1 MSDTVH
7 MSLDEV
13 QALSTEVLIANGM
26 SEANAMVIAD
36 VVTQAEADGTHSH
49 GLFRVPGYVTSMR
62 SGRMDGKAVPE
73 VTDKSPGLVA
83 VDSKNGFSPP
93 AIIAGKPLAIEKA
106 KSQGIAALG
115 LRNNG
120 NLNALWWEAEHF
132 GDAGLI
138 CLTMSTSQSFVAPW
152 GGNKALFGTDP
163 IAFACPRAG
172 KPPMVFDYATSAS
185 ARGEI
190 QVAAR
195 EGHSIPKGWALDKDG
210 NDTTDPAAALE
221 GVQLPFGGHKGNA
234 IMIMVELLS
243 AGLTGGNFCF
253 EAQEQVDAFGGHDA
267 GPSNAGQIFILIDPK
282 GFHETFLDRVEGLFG
297 KILAQ
302 EGTRIP
308 GDRRYANRARSA
320 TDGIECQAALHQQ
333 ILDMRG
339 G

>member
-13 QALSTEVLIANGM
+13 RALSTEVLIANGM
-26 SEANAMVIAD
+26 SEANAIIIAD

-62 SGRMDGKAVPE
+62 SGRMNGKAVPE
-73 VTDKSPGLVA
+73 VTEKSPGLVA

-93 AIIAGKPLAIEKA
+93 AIMAGKPLAIEKA

-282 GFHETFLDRVEGLFG
+282 GFHETFLDRVEALFG
-297 KILAQ
+297 EILAQ

>member
-13 QALSTEVLIANGM
+13 RALSTEVLIANGM
-26 SEANAMVIAD
+26 SEANAIIIAD

-62 SGRMDGKAVPE
+62 SGRMNGKAVPE

-93 AIIAGKPLAIEKA
+93 AIMAGKPLAIEKA

-282 GFHETFLDRVEGLFG
+282 GFHETFLDRVEALFG

>member
-13 QALSTEVLIANGM
+13 RALSTEVLIANGM

-62 SGRMDGKAVPE
+62 SGRMNGKAVPE
-73 VTDKSPGLVA
+73 VTEKSPGLVA

-282 GFHETFLDRVEGLFG
+282 GFHETFLDRVEALFG

>member
-13 QALSTEVLIANGM
+13 RALSTEVLIANGM

-62 SGRMDGKAVPE
+62 SGRMNGKAVPE
-73 VTDKSPGLVA
+73 VTEKSPGLVA

-106 KSQGIAALG
+106 KSQSIAALG

-282 GFHETFLDRVEGLFG
+282 GFHETFLDRVEALFG

-308 GDRRYANRARSA
+308 GDRR
-320 TDGIECQAALHQQ
+320 
-333 ILDMRG
+333 
-339 G
+339 

>member
-13 QALSTEVLIANGM
+13 RALSTEVLIANGM
-26 SEANAMVIAD
+26 SEANAIVIAD

-62 SGRMDGKAVPE
+62 SGRMNGKAVPE

-93 AIIAGKPLAIEKA
+93 AIMAGKPLAIEKA

-282 GFHETFLDRVEGLFG
+282 GFHETFLDRVEALFG

>member
-1 MSDTVH
+1 MADTVNL
-7 MSLDEV
+7 SVDEV
-13 QALSTEVLIANGM
+13 RSLSTEVLIANGM
-26 SEANAMVIAD
+26 SDANADVVAD

-49 GLFRVPGYVTSMR
+49 GLFRIPGYVSSMR
-62 SGRMDGKAVPE
+62 SGRIDGKAVPE
-73 VTDKSPGLVA
+73 VSDASPGLVA
-83 VDSKNGFSPP
+83 VDSRGGFSPP
-93 AIIAGKPLAIEKA
+93 AILAGKPMAIEKA

-120 NLNALWWEAEHF
+120 NLNALWWEAERF
-132 GDAGLI
+132 GEAGLI

-152 GGNKALFGTDP
+152 GGDRALFGTDP
-163 IAFACPRAG
+163 IAFACPRDG

-210 NDTTDPAAALE
+210 NNTTDPAAALE

-234 IMIMVELLS
+234 IMIMVELLA

-253 EAQEQVDAFGGHDA
+253 EAQEQIEKFGANDA
-267 GPSNAGQIFILIDPK
+267 GPSSAGQIFILIDPK
-282 GFHETFLDRVEGLFG
+282 GFHATFLQRVEGLFDR
-297 KILAQ
+297 ILAQ
-302 EGTRIP
+302 DGTRIP
-308 GDRRYANRARSA
+308 GDRRYLNRVRSA
-320 TDGIECQAALHQQ
+320 TEGIECQAALHQQ
-333 ILDMRG
+333 ILEMRG

>member
-13 QALSTEVLIANGM
+13 RALSTEVLIANGM

-62 SGRMDGKAVPE
+62 SGRMNGKAVPE
-73 VTDKSPGLVA
+73 VTEKSPGLVA

-210 NDTTDPAAALE
+210 TDTTDPAAALE

-282 GFHETFLDRVEGLFG
+282 GFHETFLDRVEALFG

>member
-13 QALSTEVLIANGM
+13 RALSTEVLIANGM
-26 SEANAMVIAD
+26 SEANAIIIAD

-62 SGRMDGKAVPE
+62 SGRMNGKAVPE
-73 VTDKSPGLVA
+73 VTEKSPGLVA
-83 VDSKNGFSPP
+83 VDSKSGFSPP

-282 GFHETFLDRVEGLFG
+282 GFHETFLDRVEALFG

-320 TDGIECQAALHQQ
+320 TDGIVCQAALHQQ

>member
-13 QALSTEVLIANGM
+13 RALSTEVLIANGM
-26 SEANAMVIAD
+26 SKANAIVIAD

-62 SGRMDGKAVPE
+62 SGRMNGKAVPE
-73 VTDKSPGLVA
+73 VTEKSPGLVA

-282 GFHETFLDRVEGLFG
+282 GFHETFLDRVEALFG

>member
-13 QALSTEVLIANGM
+13 RALSTEVLIANGM
-26 SEANAMVIAD
+26 SEANAIIIAD

-62 SGRMDGKAVPE
+62 SGRMNGKAVPE
-73 VTDKSPGLVA
+73 VTEKSPGLVA

-282 GFHETFLDRVEGLFG
+282 GFHETFLDRVEALFG
-297 KILAQ
+297 EILAQ

-308 GDRRYANRARSA
+308 GDRRYANRA
-320 TDGIECQAALHQQ
+320 
-333 ILDMRG
+333 
-339 G
+339 

>member
-13 QALSTEVLIANGM
+13 RVLSTEVLIANGM
-26 SEANAMVIAD
+26 SKANAIVIAD

-62 SGRMDGKAVPE
+62 SGRMNGKAVPE
-73 VTDKSPGLVA
+73 VTEKSPGLVA

-282 GFHETFLDRVEGLFG
+282 GFHETFLDRVEALFG

>member
-13 QALSTEVLIANGM
+13 RALSTEVLIANGM

-93 AIIAGKPLAIEKA
+93 AIMAGKPLAIEKA

-282 GFHETFLDRVEGLFG
+282 GFHETFSDRVEALFG

>member
-13 QALSTEVLIANGM
+13 RALSTEVLIANGM

-36 VVTQAEADGTHSH
+36 VVTRAEADGTHSH

-62 SGRMDGKAVPE
+62 SGRMNGKAVPE
-73 VTDKSPGLVA
+73 VTEKSPGLVA

-93 AIIAGKPLAIEKA
+93 AIMAGKPLAIEKA

-253 EAQEQVDAFGGHDA
+253 EAQEQVDAFGDHDA
-267 GPSNAGQIFILIDPK
+267 GPSDAGQIFILIDPK

-320 TDGIECQAALHQQ
+320 ADGIECQAALHQQ

>member
-13 QALSTEVLIANGM
+13 RALSTEVLIANGM

-62 SGRMDGKAVPE
+62 SGRMNGKAVPE
-73 VTDKSPGLVA
+73 VTEKSPGLVA

-282 GFHETFLDRVEGLFG
+282 GFHETFLDRVETLFG

>member
-13 QALSTEVLIANGM
+13 RALSTEVLIANGM
-26 SEANAMVIAD
+26 SKANAIVIAD

-62 SGRMDGKAVPE
+62 SGRMNGKAVPE
-73 VTDKSPGLVA
+73 VTEKSPGLVA

-106 KSQGIAALG
+106 KSQSIAALG

-282 GFHETFLDRVEGLFG
+282 GFHETFSDRVEALFG

-320 TDGIECQAALHQQ
+320 TDGIVCQAALHQQ

-339 G
+339 A

>member
-13 QALSTEVLIANGM
+13 RALSTEVLIANGM
-26 SEANAMVIAD
+26 SKANAIVIAD

-62 SGRMDGKAVPE
+62 SGRMNGKAVPE
-73 VTDKSPGLVA
+73 VTEKSPGLVA

-210 NDTTDPAAALE
+210 NDTTDPVAALE

-282 GFHETFLDRVEGLFG
+282 GFHETFLDRVEALFG

>member
-7 MSLDEV
+7 MSLYEV
-13 QALSTEVLIANGM
+13 RALSTEVLIANGM
-26 SEANAMVIAD
+26 SEANAIIIAD

-62 SGRMDGKAVPE
+62 SGRMNGKAVPE
-73 VTDKSPGLVA
+73 VTEKSPGLVA

-93 AIIAGKPLAIEKA
+93 AIMAGKPLAIEKA

-253 EAQEQVDAFGGHDA
+253 EAQEQVDAFGSHDA

-282 GFHETFLDRVEGLFG
+282 GFHETFLDRVEALFG

-320 TDGIECQAALHQQ
+320 TDGIECQAALHQH

>member
-7 MSLDEV
+7 MSLYEV
-13 QALSTEVLIANGM
+13 RALSTEVLIANGM

-62 SGRMDGKAVPE
+62 SGRMNGKAVPE
-73 VTDKSPGLVA
+73 VTEKSPGLVA

-93 AIIAGKPLAIEKA
+93 AIMAGKPLAIEKA
-106 KSQGIAALG
+106 KSQSIAALG

-282 GFHETFLDRVEGLFG
+282 GFHETFLDRVEALFG

>member
-13 QALSTEVLIANGM
+13 RALSTEVLIANGM
-26 SEANAMVIAD
+26 SEANAIIIAD

-62 SGRMDGKAVPE
+62 SGRMNGKAVPE
-73 VTDKSPGLVA
+73 VTEKSPGLVA

>member
-13 QALSTEVLIANGM
+13 RALSTEVLIANGM

-93 AIIAGKPLAIEKA
+93 AIMAGKPLAIEKA

-132 GDAGLI
+132 GDAG
-138 CLTMSTSQSFVAPW
+138 
-152 GGNKALFGTDP
+152 G
-163 IAFACPRAG
+163 
-172 KPPMVFDYATSAS
+172 
-185 ARGEI
+185 
-190 QVAAR
+190 
-195 EGHSIPKGWALDKDG
+195 
-210 NDTTDPAAALE
+210 
-221 GVQLPFGGHKGNA
+221 
-234 IMIMVELLS
+234 
-243 AGLTGGNFCF
+243 
-253 EAQEQVDAFGGHDA
+253 
-267 GPSNAGQIFILIDPK
+267 
-282 GFHETFLDRVEGLFG
+282 
-297 KILAQ
+297 
-302 EGTRIP
+302 
-308 GDRRYANRARSA
+308 
-320 TDGIECQAALHQQ
+320 
-333 ILDMRG
+333 
-339 G
+339 

>member
-13 QALSTEVLIANGM
+13 RALSTEVLIANGM

-62 SGRMDGKAVPE
+62 SGRMNGKAVPE
-73 VTDKSPGLVA
+73 VSEKSPGLVA

-282 GFHETFLDRVEGLFG
+282 GFHETFLDRVEALFG

>member
-13 QALSTEVLIANGM
+13 RVLSTEVLIANGM

-308 GDRRYANRARSA
+308 GDRRYANRACSA

-333 ILDMRG
+333 ILDMRDG
-339 G
+339 

>member
-13 QALSTEVLIANGM
+13 RALSTEVLIANGM
-26 SEANAMVIAD
+26 SEANAIIIAD

-62 SGRMDGKAVPE
+62 SGRMNGKAVPE
-73 VTDKSPGLVA
+73 VTEKSPGLVA

-282 GFHETFLDRVEGLFG
+282 GFHETFLDRVEALFG

>member
-1 MSDTVH
+1 MSETVH

-13 QALSTEVLIANGM
+13 RALSTEVLTVNGM
-26 SEANAMVIAD
+26 SDANAEIISD

-62 SGRMDGKAVPE
+62 SGRMDGNAVPL
-73 VTDKSPGLVA
+73 VSDMSPGLVA

-93 AIIAGKPLAIEKA
+93 AIMAGKPMAIEKA

-195 EGHSIPKGWALDKDG
+195 EGHSIPKGWALDKNG

-267 GPSNAGQIFILIDPK
+267 GPSSAGQIFILIDPK
-282 GFHETFLDRVEGLFG
+282 GFHETFLDRVEGLFD

-308 GDRRYANRARSA
+308 GDRRYANRTRSA
-320 TDGIECQAALHQQ
+320 KNGIDCQASLHQQ
-333 ILDMRG
+333 ILDMRNK
-339 G
+339 

>member
-13 QALSTEVLIANGM
+13 RVLSTEVLIANGM
-26 SEANAMVIAD
+26 SKANAIVIAD

-62 SGRMDGKAVPE
+62 SGRMNGKAVPE
-73 VTDKSPGLVA
+73 VTEKSPGLVA

-210 NDTTDPAAALE
+210 NDTTDPVAALE

-282 GFHETFLDRVEGLFG
+282 GFHETFLDRVEALFG

>member
-1 MSDTVH
+1 M
-7 MSLDEV
+7 
-13 QALSTEVLIANGM
+13 
-26 SEANAMVIAD
+26 
-36 VVTQAEADGTHSH
+36 
-49 GLFRVPGYVTSMR
+49 
-62 SGRMDGKAVPE
+62 
-73 VTDKSPGLVA
+73 
-83 VDSKNGFSPP
+83 
-93 AIIAGKPLAIEKA
+93 
-106 KSQGIAALG
+106 G

-210 NDTTDPAAALE
+210 NDTTDPAAALQ

-282 GFHETFLDRVEGLFG
+282 GFHETFLDRVETLFG

>member
-13 QALSTEVLIANGM
+13 RALSTEVLIANGM

-62 SGRMDGKAVPE
+62 SGRMNGKAVPE
-73 VTDKSPGLVA
+73 VTEKSPGLVA

-282 GFHETFLDRVEGLFG
+282 GFHETFLDRVEALFG

-320 TDGIECQAALHQQ
+320 TDGIVCQAALHQQ

-339 G
+339 A

>member
-13 QALSTEVLIANGM
+13 RALSTEVLIANGM
-26 SEANAMVIAD
+26 SEANAIIIAD

-62 SGRMDGKAVPE
+62 SGRMNGKAVPE
-73 VTDKSPGLVA
+73 VTEKSPGLVA

-282 GFHETFLDRVEGLFG
+282 GFHETFLDRVEALFG

-320 TDGIECQAALHQQ
+320 TDGIVCQAALHQQ

-339 G
+339 A

>member
-13 QALSTEVLIANGM
+13 RALSTEVLIANGM
-26 SEANAMVIAD
+26 SKANAIVIAD

-62 SGRMDGKAVPE
+62 SGRMNGKAVPE
-73 VTDKSPGLVA
+73 VSEKSPGLVA

-93 AIIAGKPLAIEKA
+93 AIMAGKPLAIEKA

-282 GFHETFLDRVEGLFG
+282 GFHETFLDRVEALFG

-320 TDGIECQAALHQQ
+320 TDGIVCQAALHQQ

>member
-13 QALSTEVLIANGM
+13 RALSTEVLIANGM

-93 AIIAGKPLAIEKA
+93 AIMAGKPLAIEKA

>member
-13 QALSTEVLIANGM
+13 RALSTEVLIANGM
-26 SEANAMVIAD
+26 SEANAIVIAD

-62 SGRMDGKAVPE
+62 SGRMNGKAVPE
-73 VTDKSPGLVA
+73 VTEKSPGLVA

-93 AIIAGKPLAIEKA
+93 AIIARKPLAIEKA

-163 IAFACPRAG
+163 IAFACPRAR
-172 KPPMVFDYATSAS
+172 K
-185 ARGEI
+185 
-190 QVAAR
+190 AADGFR
-195 EGHSIPKGWALDKDG
+195 LRNERVRAGRNPGWPRAGSIPFRKAGRSTRTAMIRRTLSPLLKGCSCPLVGIKA
-210 NDTTDPAAALE
+210 
-221 GVQLPFGGHKGNA
+221 
-234 IMIMVELLS
+234 
-243 AGLTGGNFCF
+243 
-253 EAQEQVDAFGGHDA
+253 
-267 GPSNAGQIFILIDPK
+267 
-282 GFHETFLDRVEGLFG
+282 
-297 KILAQ
+297 
-302 EGTRIP
+302 TR
-308 GDRRYANRARSA
+308 S
-320 TDGIECQAALHQQ
+320 
-333 ILDMRG
+333 
-339 G
+339 

>member
-7 MSLDEV
+7 MSLYEV
-13 QALSTEVLIANGM
+13 RALSTEVLIANGM

-62 SGRMDGKAVPE
+62 SGRMNGKAVPE
-73 VTDKSPGLVA
+73 VTEKSPGLVA
-83 VDSKNGFSPP
+83 VDSKSGFSPP

-320 TDGIECQAALHQQ
+320 TDGIVCQAALHQQ

-339 G
+339 A

>member
-1 MSDTVH
+1 
-7 MSLDEV
+7 
-13 QALSTEVLIANGM
+13 
-26 SEANAMVIAD
+26 
-36 VVTQAEADGTHSH
+36 
-49 GLFRVPGYVTSMR
+49 
-62 SGRMDGKAVPE
+62 
-73 VTDKSPGLVA
+73 
-83 VDSKNGFSPP
+83 
-93 AIIAGKPLAIEKA
+93 
-106 KSQGIAALG
+106 
-115 LRNNG
+115 
-120 NLNALWWEAEHF
+120 
-132 GDAGLI
+132 LI

-282 GFHETFLDRVEGLFG
+282 GFHETFSDRVEALFG